1 MHQSEPLALFRRLTG
16 ATFPVRGEGC
26 AVGRSFADDVD
37 GANLAVSR
45 QGEGGARS
53 GGRGLGAGAARDGQM
68 KDCFDGAVL
77 FSLRRGGG
85 TAILEESNRF

>member
-1 MHQSEPLALFRRLTG
+1 MHQSEPMDLIRQPPA

-26 AVGRSFADDVD
+26 AAGLGFVDDED
-37 GANLAVSR
+37 GANLAFSR
-45 QGEGGARS
+45 QGEGGPRS
-53 GGRGLGAGAARDGQM
+53 GGRGLGAGAALGGRM
-68 KDCFDGAVL
+68 KDCFNGAVL